1 MMAAM
6 AATLKEAK
14 LDDRYT
20 AKEGRVFLT
29 GIQALVRLP
38 MMQRQLDL
46 AAGLNTAG
54 FISGYRGSPL
64 GGFDLTLWR
73 TRQHLKDN
81 HIHFEPGLNEDLA
94 MTAVLGSQQ
103 LNLFPHAN
111 YDGVFGLWYGK
122 GPGLDRSGDA
132 LRHGNNHG
140 TSPYGGVLVCVGD
153 DHTASS
159 STVVHQ
165 TDHIFTSVMSP
176 LLFPANVQ
184 DMIDFGLMGWAMS
197 RFSGCW
203 VGLKVVAE
211 IAESASTVAVDPARF
226 ALTAPD
232 DFTIPEGGLN
242 IDIRDDRFGAEIK
255 LHHHKVY
262 AALAFARANGIDKTI
277 LDSKKPRLGI
287 VASGKAYA
295 DVREALGDL
304 GISDAQAADIG
315 IKLYKV
321 GMPWPLEP
329 QGIREFARGLEEIIV
344 VEEKRAFVENQLKEQ
359 LYNWDAAVRPRVVGK
374 FDENGEWLLP
384 STGGLTPGMVA
395 KAIAARLARFHKSE
409 AIDERLKFLEAKN
422 ASLAKR
428 QTDFQRIPY
437 FCSGCPHNT
446 STRVPE
452 GSRATAGIGC
462 HTMALWMDR
471 STATFTH
478 MGAEGTPWIGQ
489 APFSDE
495 KHIFANLGDGTY
507 YHSGILAIRATV
519 AAGVNITYKLL
530 YNDAVA
536 MTGGQPVEGQPT
548 VPQIT
553 HQVWAEG
560 VKRIAVVTDE
570 PDKYPV
576 NAGFAPGVT
585 IHHRDDL
592 DAVQRE
598 LRDWPGVSVLVYDQT
613 CAAEKRRRRKRK
625 AFPDPP
631 KRIFINERVCEGCG
645 DCGEKSNCVS
655 VTPLE
660 TEFGRKR
667 AIDQSNCN
675 KDYSCVK
682 GFCPSFVSVLGG
694 RPRRREAAQVTEAPP
709 PVGDPELPSCK
720 APYGIV
726 ITGIGGTGVITVGQI
741 IGMAAHLEGKGAT
754 ILDMTGLAQ
763 KNGAVLSH
771 IRIADDPEKIHTV
784 RIPAGEADAVIG
796 CDMVTAGG
804 TDALTRMAK
813 SRTRAVINSYQATT
827 ADFTRQPDLQFPAAA
842 LEGQIRDAV
851 GHNSVDFLDATRIA
865 TALMGDA
872 IAANMFMLGHAW
884 QRGMLPLAEAAIMRA
899 IELNAVAVDANKE
912 AFLWGRRAAVDLETV
927 ARIAAPQS
935 ERPAD
940 RVLSADLDEM
950 VARRIADLTAYQ
962 DAKYAARYEAL
973 VGRVRTAEE
982 KLAKGV
988 TDLTQ
993 AVARYAYKL
1002 MVYKD
1007 EYEVARLYTDGDF
1020 RKALGQAF
1028 EGNYKLQFH
1037 LAPPLLASRDPRTG
1051 ELQKRAYGR
1060 WVFTA
1065 FKLLAKLKRLRGSR
1079 FDVFGYT
1086 AERKAERALVTQYEA
1101 TIEEIIAGLK
1111 KENHGIAVE
1120 IARTPEVIR
1129 GYGHIKERAME
1140 AAAVHQAHLLELFR
1154 DPEKAKKAQA
1164 AE

>member
-1 MMAAM
+1 M
-6 AATLKEAK
+6 AATALKLADAK

-20 AKEGRVFLT
+20 ATEGRVFLT

-132 LRHGNNHG
+132 LRHANSHG
-140 TSPYGGVLVCVGD
+140 TSPHGGVLVCVGD

-159 STVVHQ
+159 STLVHQ
-165 TDHIFTSVMSP
+165 TDHIFTSMMVP
-176 LLFPANVQ
+176 VLFPANVQ

-203 VGLKVVAE
+203 TGFKVIAE
-211 IAESASTVAVDPARF
+211 VAESASTVAVDPARF
-226 ALTAPD
+226 AITAPQ
-232 DFTIPEGGLN
+232 DFEIPEGGLN
-242 IDIRDDRFGAEIK
+242 IDIRDDRFGAEVK
-255 LHHHKVY
+255 LHNHKIY

-277 LDSKKPRLGI
+277 IDSKKPRLGI
-287 VASGKAYA
+287 VASGKAYS

-304 GISDAQAADIG
+304 GISDRQAADIG

-329 QGIREFARGLEEIIV
+329 EGIREFARGLEEVVV

-359 LYNWDAAVRPRVVGK
+359 LYNWDEKVRPRVVGK
-374 FDENGEWLLP
+374 FDETGAWLLP

-395 KAIAARLARFHKSE
+395 RVIAARLARFHKSE
-409 AIDERLKFLEAKN
+409 SIAERLKFLEAKDS
-422 ASLAKR
+422 ALTKR

-462 HTMALWMDR
+462 HTMALWMNR

-489 APFSDE
+489 APFTNE

-507 YHSGILAIRATV
+507 YHSGLLAIRATA
-519 AAGVNITYKLL
+519 AAGVNLTYKIL

-570 PDKYPV
+570 PDKYPL

-585 IHHRDDL
+585 IHHRDEL
-592 DAVQRE
+592 DTVQRE

-675 KDYSCVK
+675 KDYSCVR

-694 RPRRREAAQVTEAPP
+694 TPRKREAAQVTEAPP
-709 PVGDPELPSCK
+709 PVSDPEIPACK
-720 APYGIV
+720 DPYGIV

-771 IRIADDPEKIHTV
+771 IRIADDPEAIHTV

-796 CDMVTAGG
+796 CDLVTAGG
-804 TDALTRMAK
+804 PDALTRMAK
-813 SRTRAVINSYQATT
+813 PRTRAVINSYQATT

-842 LEGQIRDAV
+842 LEAQIRDAA

-884 QRGMLPLAEAAIMRA
+884 QRGMLPISEAALMRA
-899 IELNAVAVDANKE
+899 VELNGVAVESNKE
-912 AFLWGRRAAVDLETV
+912 AFMWGRRAAVDLETV
-927 ARIAAPQS
+927 ARIAAPKA

-950 VARRIADLTAYQ
+950 VARRVADLTAYQ
-962 DAKYAARYEAL
+962 DAKYAGRYAAL
-973 VGRVRTAEE
+973 VARVRAAEE
-982 KLAKGV
+982 KLAKEA
-988 TDLTQ
+988 TDLSE

-1002 MVYKD
+1002 MAYKD
-1007 EYEVARLYTDGDF
+1007 EYEVARLFTDGDF
-1020 RKALGQAF
+1020 AKALAQAF
-1028 EGNYKLQFH
+1028 EGDYKLRFH
-1037 LAPPLLASRDPRTG
+1037 LAPPLLAARDPATG
-1051 ELQKRAYGR
+1051 ELQKRTYGR
-1060 WVFTA
+1060 WIFTA
-1065 FKLLAKLKRLRGSR
+1065 FKALARLKRLRGSR
-1079 FDVFGYT
+1079 LDIFGYT
-1086 AERKAERALVTQYEA
+1086 AERKAERALIADYAA
-1101 TIEEIIAGLK
+1101 TIAEIVKGLR
-1111 KENHGIAVE
+1111 KENHGLAVE

-1129 GYGHIKERAME
+1129 GFGHVKERAME
-1140 AAAVHQAHLLELFR
+1140 AASVHQTHLLDLFR
-1154 DPEKAKKAQA
+1154 HPDKAKKAQA

>member
-1 MMAAM
+1 MAVT
-6 AATLKEAK
+6 AATLQDAK

-20 AKEGRVFLT
+20 QNEGRVFLT

-38 MMQRQLDL
+38 MMQRQIDL

-81 HIHFEPGLNEDLA
+81 HIHFQPGLNEDLA
-94 MTAVLGSQQ
+94 MTSVLGSQQ
-103 LNLFPHAN
+103 LNLFPGAN

-132 LRHGNNHG
+132 LRHANNHG
-140 TSPYGGVLVCVGD
+140 TSPNGGVLVCVGD

-165 TDHIFTSVMSP
+165 TDHIFASVMSP

-184 DMIDFGLMGWAMS
+184 DMIDFGLLGWAMS

-203 VGLKVVAE
+203 VGFKVIAE
-211 IAESASTVAVDPARF
+211 VAESASTVAVDPARF
-226 ALTAPD
+226 HVTL
-232 DFTIPEGGLN
+232 PEFEMPAGGLN

-255 LHHHKVY
+255 LHNYKVY
-262 AALAFARANGIDKTI
+262 AALAFARANGIDKVI
-277 LDSKKPRLGI
+277 LDSKTPRLGI
-287 VASGKAYA
+287 VASGKAYS

-304 GISDAQAADIG
+304 GISDAQAADLG

-329 QGIREFARGLEEIIV
+329 HGIREFARGLEEIIV

-359 LYNWDAAVRPRVVGK
+359 LYNWDEAVRPRVVGK
-374 FDENGEWLLP
+374 FDETGEWLLP

-395 KAIAARLARFHKSE
+395 KVIAKRLARFHKSE
-409 AIDERLKFLEAKN
+409 AIEERLKFLEEKGN
-422 ASLAKR
+422 ALAHRK
-428 QTDFQRIPY
+428 TDFQRIPY

-462 HTMALWMDR
+462 HTMALWMNR

-489 APFSDE
+489 APFTNE

-507 YHSGILAIRATV
+507 YHSGLLAIRATV
-519 AAGVNITYKLL
+519 AAGVSLTYKILF
-530 YNDAVA
+530 NDAVA

-570 PDKYPV
+570 PDKYPIGA
-576 NAGFAPGVT
+576 NFAPGVT
-585 IHHRDDL
+585 IHHRDTL
-592 DAVQRE
+592 DDVQRE

-694 RPRRREAAQVTEAPP
+694 RPRKREAAQVTEAPP
-709 PVGDPELPSCK
+709 PVSDPELPTSK
-720 APYGIV
+720 DPYGIV

-804 TDALTRMAK
+804 ADALTRMAK
-813 SRTRAVINSYQATT
+813 PRTRAVINSYQATT

-872 IAANMFMLGHAW
+872 IAANMFMLGYSW
-884 QRGMLPLAEAAIMRA
+884 QRGMLPLSEAALMRS
-899 IELNAVAVDANKE
+899 IELNGVAVEANKD

-927 ARIAAPQS
+927 ARIAQPKS
-935 ERPAD
+935 ERPED
-940 RVLSADLDEM
+940 RVFSADLDEM
-950 VARRIADLTAYQ
+950 IERRVADLTDYQ
-962 DAKYAARYEAL
+962 NAKYAARYASL
-973 VGRVRTAEE
+973 VDRVRKAEE
-982 KLAKGV
+982 KLAKGA

-993 AVARYAYKL
+993 AVARYYYKL
-1002 MVYKD
+1002 LAYKD

-1020 RKALGQAF
+1020 GKALHQAF
-1028 EGNYKLQFH
+1028 EGKYKLQFH
-1037 LAPPLLASRDPRTG
+1037 LAPPLLAPRDPKTG
-1051 ELQKRAYGR
+1051 ELQKRTYGR

-1065 FKLLAKLKRLRGSR
+1065 FKLLAKLKGLRGTR
-1079 FDVFGYT
+1079 LDVFGHT
-1086 AERKAERALVTQYEA
+1086 AERKAERALIADYEA
-1101 TIEEIIAGLK
+1101 AMEEILAGLK
-1111 KENHGIAVE
+1111 KENHGIALE

-1140 AAAVHQAHLLELFR
+1140 AAAVHKAHLLDLFR
-1154 DPEKAKKAQA
+1154 HPEKAKKAQA

>member
-1 MMAAM
+1 M
-6 AATLKEAK
+6 AATAVKLRDIS

-20 AKEGRVFLT
+20 ANEGRVFLT

-64 GGFDLTLWR
+64 GGLDLTLWR
-73 TRQHLKDN
+73 TRSHLRDN
-81 HIHFEPGLNEDLA
+81 HVHFAPGLNEDLA

-103 LNLFPHAN
+103 LNLFQGSR
-111 YDGVFGLWYGK
+111 YDGVYAMWYGK

-132 LRHGNNHG
+132 FRHGNNHG
-140 TSPYGGVLVCVGD
+140 TSPNGGVLITVGD

-165 TDHIFTSVMSP
+165 TDHIFSSVMSP

-184 DMIDFGLMGWAMS
+184 DLIDYGILGWAMS
-197 RFSGCW
+197 RYSGCW
-203 VGLKVVAE
+203 TGFKVVAE
-211 IAESASTVAVDPARF
+211 IAESASTVEIDPARF
-226 ALTAPD
+226 AITTPT
-232 DFTIPEGGLN
+232 DFDIPPGGLN
-242 IDIRDDRFGAEIK
+242 IDIRDDRFASEIK
-255 LHHHKVY
+255 LHDHKVY
-262 AALAFARANGIDKTI
+262 AALAFARANKIDKTI
-277 LDSKKPRLGI
+277 IETKKPRLGI
-287 VASGKAYA
+287 IASGKAYA

-304 GISDAQAADIG
+304 GISDKQAADLG
-315 IKLYKV
+315 IRLYKV
-321 GMPWPLEP
+321 GMVWPLERE
-329 QGIREFARGLEEIIV
+329 GVREFARGLEEILV

-359 LYNWDAAVRPRVVGK
+359 LYNWDEKTRPRVVGK
-374 FDENGEWLLP
+374 YDETGRALLP

-395 KAIAARLARFHKSE
+395 EAIAARVGRFYKSE
-409 AIDERLKFLEAKN
+409 AIDERIKFLEAKKK
-422 ASLAKR
+422 SLEKR

-462 HTMALWMDR
+462 HTMAMWMNR
-471 STATFTH
+471 STETFTH

-489 APFSDE
+489 APFTDE

-507 YHSGILAIRATV
+507 YHSGILAVRASV
-519 AAGVNITYKLL
+519 AAGVNITYKIL

-560 VKRIAVVTDE
+560 VKRIAVVTDQ
-570 PDKYPV
+570 PDKYPI
-576 NAGFAPGVT
+576 NAGFAPDVT
-585 IHHRDDL
+585 IHHRDELDRVQKDL
-592 DAVQRE
+592 RE
-598 LRDWPGVSVLVYDQT
+598 WPGVSVLVYDQT

-631 KRIFINERVCEGCG
+631 RRIFINERVCEGCG

-655 VTPLE
+655 VIPLE

-675 KDYSCVK
+675 KDYSCVR
-682 GFCPSFVSVLGG
+682 GFCPSFVSVHGG
-694 RPRRREAAQVTEAPP
+694 SPRKRKAAKVIEAPP
-709 PVGDPELPSCK
+709 PLSEPEIPTSK
-720 APYGIV
+720 EPYGIV

-771 IRIADDPEKIHTV
+771 IRIADDPQKIHTV

-796 CDMVTAGG
+796 CDMVTAAGP
-804 TDALTRMAK
+804 DALTRMDK
-813 SRTRAVINSYQATT
+813 PRTRAVINNYRAPT

-865 TALMGDA
+865 TALMGDS

-884 QRGMLPLAEAAIMRA
+884 QRGMLPLTEAAIMRA
-899 IELNAVAVDANKE
+899 VELNGVAVESNKQS
-912 AFLWGRRAAVDLETV
+912 FLWGRRAAVDLDAVERL
-927 ARIAAPQS
+927 AKPAKDQLS
-935 ERPAD
+935 EPTF
-940 RVLSADLDEM
+940 SADLDELI
-950 VARRIADLTAYQ
+950 ARRVADLTRYQ
-962 DAKYAARYEAL
+962 NRAYAARYEAL
-973 VGRVRTAEE
+973 VGRARAAEA
-982 KLAKGV
+982 KLAGEAE
-988 TDLTQ
+988 DFAQ

-1002 MVYKD
+1002 MAYKD
-1007 EYEVARLYTDGDF
+1007 EYEVARLYTDGNF
-1020 RKALGQAF
+1020 QAAIGAAF
-1028 EGNYKLQFH
+1028 DGDYKLEFH
-1037 LAPPLLASRDPRTG
+1037 LAPPLLARRDPETG
-1051 ELQKRAYGR
+1051 ELQKRTYGR
-1060 WVFTA
+1060 WMFSA
-1065 FKLLAKLKRLRGSR
+1065 FKLLAKFKGLRGSKL
-1079 FDVFGYT
+1079 DVFGYS
-1086 AERKAERALVTQYEA
+1086 AERKAERSLIADYEA
-1101 TIEEIIAGLK
+1101 AVGELVDGLK
-1111 KENHGIAVE
+1111 KENHGLAVE

-1140 AAAVHQAHLLELFR
+1140 AAAVHQTHLLDLFR
-1154 DPEKAKKAQA
+1154 HPEKAKKAQA